1 MHLNEPLEKGN
12 MKVSWNGRKKKVQHT
27 AGFKPMI
34 SCSAGHLTSVLL
46 PLLPPRCEI
55 LRIWSFVPIAIAVD
69 DAVVA
74 ND

>member
-12 MKVSWNGRKKKVQHT
+12 MKVSWNGRKKKVQHI

-34 SCSAGHLTSVLL
+34 SCSAGHLTSVL
-46 PLLPPRCEI
+46 PLLPPSCEI

-74 ND
+74 YD